1 MSAVQAAGA
10 GGPQRSGPEVFIET
24 SRALP
29 LVSFSIALKTGSV
42 LDPAGMS
49 GATRMLTRWM
59 RRTAGGRDANVIDTE
74 IDALGGAFGADVS
87 PSTVVFQGT
96 VITRSLDG
104 LMRIAT
110 DVIARPGFAEEELE
124 RLRRETLA
132 ELTEALDD
140 DRGLSR
146 RWFRQRMFGEHPYA
160 RSVSGTPSTLA
171 RIQASDLKAL
181 YARIVRPEN
190 LIFAFSGDIERPRAE
205 ALAAA
210 LCSQLPSGPAP
221 SDPTPETPVIPGR
234 RLVFVDKP
242 DRTQTQIL
250 IGGLGTH
257 PLDPDHLALH
267 VANTVFGGT
276 FTARLTQEVRAKR
289 GWSYG
294 AYSSLPIDRRRQA
307 FSMWTFPKAEDAAPC
322 IQLELEM
329 LHALRE
335 KGITKRE
342 LSWAKKYLARSHAFA
357 LDTAS
362 KRVGLLLD
370 SALYGLPPGYY
381 ENYVEHVKAITLEQ
395 ANAAVVERLSEKDL
409 LVAVVGTAAQ
419 IGDTV
424 KAAIPE
430 LSSSEI
436 VAFDAEAS

>member
-1 MSAVQAAGA
+1 MTAATQVGGAAPAVL
-10 GGPQRSGPEVFIET
+10 VET
-24 SRALP
+24 SHALP
-29 LVSFSIALKTGSV
+29 LVSFSIALRTGSI
-42 LDPAGMS
+42 LDPEGMS

-59 RRTAGGRDANVIDTE
+59 RRTAGGREAQVIDTE

-87 PSTVVFQGT
+87 PSTLVFQGT

-104 LMRIAT
+104 LMRIAA
-110 DVIARPGFAEEELE
+110 DILARPGFAEVELE

-132 ELTEALDD
+132 ELTESLDD
-140 DRGLSR
+140 DRGLGR
-146 RWFRQRMFGEHPYA
+146 RWFRHRLFGAHPYA
-160 RSVSGTPSTLA
+160 RSVTGTATSLA
-171 RIQASDLKAL
+171 RITADDLKAL
-181 YARIVRPEN
+181 YRRIVRPDN

-205 ALAAA
+205 ALAEQIRG
-210 LCSQLPSGPAP
+210 QLNGGQAPDDTIADPA
-221 SDPTPETPVIPGR
+221 VIPGR
-234 RLVFVDKP
+234 RLTLVDKP

-257 PLDPDHLALH
+257 PSDPDHLALH

-322 IQLELEM
+322 IQLQLEM
-329 LHALRE
+329 LHTLRT
-335 KGITKRE
+335 KGITKKE
-342 LSWAKKYLARSHAFA
+342 LSWAKKYLVRSHAFA

-370 SALYGLPPGYY
+370 KALYGLPDGYY
-381 ENYVEHVKAITLEQ
+381 EDYIERIKAVTHEA
-395 ANAAVVERLSEKDL
+395 ANASVVERLSEDDL
-409 LVAVVGTAAQ
+409 LVTVVGTAAQ
-419 IGDTV
+419 IGDGIR
-424 KAAIPE
+424 AAVPN
-430 LSSSEI
+430 LAASE
-436 VAFDAEAS
+436 VVPYDAEPS

>member
-1 MSAVQAAGA
+1 MSAATQAGA
-10 GGPQRSGPEVFIET
+10 TGPEVLVET
-24 SRALP
+24 SHALP

-42 LDPAGMS
+42 LDPAGLT

-59 RRTAGGRDANVIDTE
+59 RRTAGGREAHVIDAE

-87 PSTVVFQGT
+87 PSTLVFQGT

-104 LMRIAT
+104 LMRIAS
-110 DVIARPGFAEEELE
+110 DVIARPGFADEELE

-146 RWFRQRMFGEHPYA
+146 RWFRQRVFGDHPYA
-160 RSVSGTPSTLA
+160 RSVTGTPSTLTK
-171 RIQASDLKAL
+171 IQASDLKAL
-181 YARIVRPEN
+181 YARVVRPEN
-190 LIFAFSGDIERPRAE
+190 LVFAFSGDIERARAE

-210 LCSQLPSGPAP
+210 LCGLLTRGPLPSEATPDPA
-221 SDPTPETPVIPGR
+221 VIPGR

-257 PLDPDHLALH
+257 PRDEDHLALH

-307 FSMWTFPKAEDAAPC
+307 FSMWTFPKAEDAAAC
-322 IQLELEM
+322 IKLELDM
-329 LHALRE
+329 LHELRE
-335 KGITKRE
+335 KGITKKE
-342 LSWAKKYLARSHAFA
+342 LAWAKKYLVRSHAFA

-362 KRVGLLLD
+362 KRVGMLLD
-370 SALYGLPPGYY
+370 NALYDLPPGYY
-381 ENYVEHVKAITLEQ
+381 ENYVESIKAVTLEQ
-395 ANAAVVERLSEKDL
+395 ANASIVTRLSEQDL
-409 LVAVVGTAAQ
+409 LVSVVGTASQ
-419 IGDTV
+419 IGDAV

-430 LSSSEI
+430 LSSSEV

>member
-1 MSAVQAAGA
+1 VTAATQAGHAPA
-10 GGPQRSGPEVFIET
+10 DVLVET

-29 LVSFSIALKTGSV
+29 LVSFSIALKTGSI
-42 LDPAGMS
+42 LDPEGMT

-59 RRTAGGRDANVIDTE
+59 RRTAGGREAQAIDTE

-87 PSTVVFQGT
+87 PSTLVFQGT

-110 DVIARPGFAEEELE
+110 DILARPGFAEAELE

-132 ELTEALDD
+132 ELTETLDD
-140 DRGLSR
+140 DRGLGR
-146 RWFRQRMFGEHPYA
+146 RWLRHRLFGAHPYA
-160 RSVSGTPSTLA
+160 RSVTGTASSVA
-171 RIQASDLKAL
+171 RIKPEDLKAL
-181 YARIVRPEN
+181 YGRIVRPEN
-190 LIFAFSGDIERPRAE
+190 LIFAFSGDIDRARAE
-205 ALAAA
+205 QLAEQVRAALA
-210 LCSQLPSGPAP
+210 SGPAP
-221 SDPTPETPVIPGR
+221 DDSIGDPAVIPGR
-234 RLVFVDKP
+234 RLTLVDKP

-257 PLDPDHLALH
+257 PADPDHLALH

-322 IQLELEM
+322 IQLQLEM
-329 LHALRE
+329 LHDLRS
-335 KGITKRE
+335 KGITKKE
-342 LSWAKKYLARSHAFA
+342 LAWAKKYLVRSHAFA

-370 SALYGLPPGYY
+370 SALYGLPAGYY
-381 ENYVEHVKAITLEQ
+381 ENYIERIKGVSLEA
-395 ANAAVVERLSEKDL
+395 ANASVVERLSEDDL
-409 LVAVVGTAAQ
+409 LVTVVGTASQ
-419 IGDTV
+419 IGDAI
-424 KAAIPE
+424 KSAIPN
-430 LSSSEI
+430 L
-436 VAFDAEAS
+436 ASTEVVPYDTEPG

>member
-1 MSAVQAAGA
+1 MSQNALAATA
-10 GGPQRSGPEVFIET
+10 APEVLVET

-29 LVSFSIALKTGSV
+29 LVSFSIALKTGSL
-42 LDPAGMS
+42 LDPAGLT

-59 RRTAGGRDANVIDTE
+59 RRTAGGREAHVIDAE

-87 PSTVVFQGT
+87 PSTLTFQGT

-104 LMRIAT
+104 LIRITT
-110 DVIARPGFAEEELE
+110 DVLARPGFAEAELE
-124 RLRRETLA
+124 RLRRETFA
-132 ELTEALDD
+132 ELTESLDD

-146 RWFRQRMFGEHPYA
+146 RWFRHRVFGSHPYA
-160 RSVSGTPSTLA
+160 RSVTGTVSTLT
-171 RIQASDLKAL
+171 RITGEDLKAL

-190 LIFAFSGDIERPRAE
+190 LLFAFSGDIDRARAE
-205 ALAAA
+205 ALAAQICA
-210 LCSQLPSGPAP
+210 QLPSGPAP
-221 SDPTPETPVIPGR
+221 REESEDPALIPGR
-234 RLVFVDKP
+234 RLTFVDKP

-257 PLDPDHLALH
+257 PLDEDHLALH

-276 FTARLTQEVRAKR
+276 FTARMTQEVRAKR

-322 IQLELEM
+322 IKLQLEM
-329 LHALRE
+329 LHDLRD
-335 KGITKRE
+335 KGITKKE
-342 LSWAKKYLARSHAFA
+342 LSWAKKYLVRSHAFA

-381 ENYVEHVKAITLEQ
+381 ENYIERIKAITLEE
-395 ANAAVVERLSEKDL
+395 ANASVVKRLSEDDL
-409 LVAVVGTAAQ
+409 LVTVVGTAAQ
-419 IGDTV
+419 IIAPV
-424 KAAIPE
+424 KEAISN
-430 LSSSEI
+430 LASSEV
-436 VAFDAEAS
+436 VAFDSEPS

>member
-1 MSAVQAAGA
+1 MSVMAGTA
-10 GGPQRSGPEVFIET
+10 TESPDVLVET

-29 LVSFSIALKTGSV
+29 LVSFSIALKTGS
-42 LDPAGMS
+42 LFDPEGLS

-59 RRTAGGRDANVIDTE
+59 RRTAGGREAHVIDAE

-87 PSTVVFQGT
+87 PSTLVFQGT

-110 DVIARPGFAEEELE
+110 DVLARPGFAEAELE
-124 RLRRETLA
+124 RLRRETFA

-146 RWFRQRMFGEHPYA
+146 RWFRHRVFGSHPYA
-160 RSVSGTPSTLA
+160 RSVTGTASSLA
-171 RIQASDLKAL
+171 RIQPADLKSL
-181 YARIVRPEN
+181 YERVVRAEN
-190 LIFAFSGDIERPRAE
+190 LVFAFSGDIDRPRAE
-205 ALAAA
+205 ALAAELRA
-210 LCSQLPSGPAP
+210 ALPSGPAP
-221 SDPTPETPVIPGR
+221 REESSDPLVIPGR
-234 RLVFVDKP
+234 HLTLVDKP

-257 PLDPDHLALH
+257 PRDDDHLALH

-276 FTARLTQEVRAKR
+276 FTARMTQEVRAKR

-322 IQLELEM
+322 IALELSM
-329 LHALRE
+329 LHDLRS
-335 KGITKRE
+335 KGITKKE
-342 LSWAKKYLARSHAFA
+342 LAWAKKYLVRSHAFA

-370 SALYGLPPGYY
+370 SVLYGLPAGYY
-381 ENYVEHVKAITLEQ
+381 ESYVERIKAVTLEQ
-395 ANAAVVERLSEKDL
+395 ANAAVAQRLSEDDL
-409 LVAVVGTAAQ
+409 RVTVVGTAAQ
-419 IGDTV
+419 IGDAV
-424 KAAIPE
+424 KAAIPN
-430 LSSSEI
+430 LASSE
-436 VAFDAEAS
+436 VVPFDSEPS

>member
-1 MSAVQAAGA
+1 MSAAEKPGNPLPDVL
-10 GGPQRSGPEVFIET
+10 VET
-24 SRALP
+24 SHALP
-29 LVSFSIALKTGSV
+29 LVSFSIALRTGST
-42 LDPAGMS
+42 LDPEGMA

-59 RRTAGGRDANVIDTE
+59 RRTAGSREAHVIDAE

-87 PSTVVFQGT
+87 PSTLVFQGT

-104 LMRIAT
+104 LVAIAA
-110 DVIARPGFAEEELE
+110 DALARPGFAEEELE

-140 DRGLSR
+140 DRGISR
-146 RWFRQRMFGEHPYA
+146 RWFRSRVFGAHPYA
-160 RSVSGTPSTLA
+160 RSVTGTAKSLS
-171 RIQASDLKAL
+171 RITPDDLKAL
-181 YARIVRPEN
+181 YRRVVRPDN
-190 LIFAFSGDIERPRAE
+190 LLFAFSGDIERPRAE
-205 ALAAA
+205 ALAQQIRSVLSA
-210 LCSQLPSGPAP
+210 GPAP
-221 SDPTPETPVIPGR
+221 IDDTPEPTVIPGR
-234 RLVFVDKP
+234 RLTLVDKP

-257 PLDPDHLALH
+257 PTDPDHLALH

-322 IQLELEM
+322 IELQLKM
-329 LHALRE
+329 LSDLRRD
-335 KGITKRE
+335 GITKKE
-342 LSWAKKYLARSHAFA
+342 LSWAKKFLVRSHAFA

-370 SALYGLPPGYY
+370 SALYGLPAGYY
-381 ENYVEHVKAITLEQ
+381 EDYIERVSAVTLDE
-395 ANAAVVERLSEKDL
+395 ANAAVAERLSERDL
-409 LVAVVGTAAQ
+409 LVSVVGTAAQ
-419 IGDTV
+419 IGDAV
-424 KAAIPE
+424 RAAVPD
-430 LSSSEI
+430 LASSEV
-436 VAFDAEAS
+436 VAFDADPT

>member
-1 MSAVQAAGA
+1 MSDRAEQAA
-10 GGPQRSGPEVFIET
+10 RSSEVLVET

-29 LVSFSIALKTGSV
+29 LVSFSIALKTGSL
-42 LDPAGMS
+42 LDPDGMS
-49 GATRMLTRWM
+49 GATRMMTRWM
-59 RRTAGGRDANVIDTE
+59 RRTAGGREAHVIDAE

-87 PSTVVFQGT
+87 PSTLVFQGT

-104 LMRIAT
+104 LMRIAA
-110 DVIARPGFAEEELE
+110 DVLVRPGFSEAELE

-146 RWFRQRMFGEHPYA
+146 RWFRHRVFGSHPYA
-160 RSVSGTPSTLA
+160 RSVSGTPSSLA
-171 RIQASDLKAL
+171 RIQAGDLKAL
-181 YARIVRPEN
+181 YARVVRAEN
-190 LIFAFSGDIERPRAE
+190 LIFAFSGDIDRPRAE

-210 LCSQLPSGPAP
+210 LRAELPSGAP
-221 SDPTPETPVIPGR
+221 PREEAGDPVIIPGR
-234 RLVFVDKP
+234 HLTLVDKP
-242 DRTQTQIL
+242 DRSQTQIL

-257 PLDPDHLALH
+257 PGDEDHLALH

-276 FTARLTQEVRAKR
+276 FTARMTQEVRAKR

-322 IQLELEM
+322 IALELEM
-329 LHALRE
+329 LHELRS
-335 KGITKRE
+335 KGITRKE
-342 LSWAKKYLARSHAFA
+342 LLWAKKYLVRSHAFA

-370 SALYGLPPGYY
+370 SALYDLPEGYY
-381 ENYVEHVKAITLEQ
+381 LDYLERIKAVTLEQ
-395 ANAAVVERLSEKDL
+395 ANAAVVKRLSEDDL
-409 LVAVVGTAAQ
+409 RLTVVGTASQ
-419 IGDTV
+419 IGDGIR
-424 KAAIPE
+424 AAVPG
-430 LSSSEI
+430 LASSEI
-436 VAFDAEAS
+436 VAFDAEPS

>member
-1 MSAVQAAGA
+1 MTAATQAGHAAPAVL
-10 GGPQRSGPEVFIET
+10 VET
-24 SRALP
+24 SHALP
-29 LVSFSIALKTGSV
+29 LVSFSIALRTGSI
-42 LDPAGMS
+42 LDPEGMS

-59 RRTAGGRDANVIDTE
+59 RRTAGGREAQVIDTE

-87 PSTVVFQGT
+87 PSTLVFQGT

-104 LMRIAT
+104 LMRITA
-110 DVIARPGFAEEELE
+110 DILARPGFADAELE

-132 ELTEALDD
+132 ELTESLDD
-140 DRGLSR
+140 DRGLGR
-146 RWFRQRMFGEHPYA
+146 RWFRHRLFGAHPYA
-160 RSVSGTPSTLA
+160 RSVTGTATSLA
-171 RIQASDLKAL
+171 RIAVEDLKAL
-181 YARIVRPEN
+181 YRRIVRPDN

-205 ALAAA
+205 ALAE
-210 LCSQLPSGPAP
+210 QLRGQLAGGPVP
-221 SDPTPETPVIPGR
+221 DDTISDPAVIPGR
-234 RLVFVDKP
+234 RLTLVDKP

-257 PLDPDHLALH
+257 PSDPDHLALH

-322 IQLELEM
+322 IALQLEM
-329 LHALRE
+329 LHALRT
-335 KGITKRE
+335 KGITKKE
-342 LSWAKKYLARSHAFA
+342 LSWAKKYLVRSHAFA

-370 SALYGLPPGYY
+370 KALYGLPDGYY
-381 ENYVEHVKAITLEQ
+381 EDYIERIKAVTHEA
-395 ANAAVVERLSEKDL
+395 ANASVVERISEDDL
-409 LVAVVGTAAQ
+409 LVTVVGTATQ
-419 IGDTV
+419 IGDGV
-424 KAAIPE
+424 RAAIPN
-430 LSSSEI
+430 LVSSE
-436 VAFDAEAS
+436 VVPYDTEPS